1 MADKDKKSRFAG
13 ALSESFTEE
22 SKSVSSEAQRARD
35 RFRLADKL
43 ENAGGIVVETEQRE
57 VEPPP
62 ARAPGGEGETFVAD
76 ISTVLENPLN
86 ARRIYDEAVIKERA
100 ASILANGQLTAA
112 PVIRNPDKPGTYIL
126 LDGHYRKR
134 ALHYLNRPT
143 IKIEI
148 KEIRDR
154 LDLYRYS
161 YLLNDQRSQQTALD
175 DSFAWIDLIE
185 KGEADLDK
193 IVQVTG
199 ASKSKVSKTIS
210 IGKLSPLIL
219 ERASL
224 TPAHFGL
231 EMLYELY
238 LYEQKHGNVKA
249 TALFEKIIK
258 DELST
263 RDVALIRKSEEAVRT
278 RKTKEISRQYK
289 IRSGD
294 AEIGYIKDWD
304 SGRLVFEVTQSDA
317 SVKEAILDDLKALA
331 EKYGGLSH

>member
-1 MADKDKKSRFAG
+1 MADKKSRLAG
-13 ALSESFTEE
+13 ALSDSFIEE

-43 ENAGGIVVETEQRE
+43 ENAGGIVMETEPRDA
-57 VEPPP
+57 EPPS
-62 ARAPGGEGETFVAD
+62 ATAPGGEGGDTLIVD

-86 ARRIYDEAVIKERA
+86 ARRIYDEEVIKERA

-134 ALHYLNRPT
+134 ALQYLNRPS
-143 IKIEI
+143 IKIEV
-148 KEIRDR
+148 KEIKDR

-175 DSFAWIDLIE
+175 DSLAWNDLLE
-185 KGEADLDK
+185 KGEADFEK

-199 ASKSKVSKTIS
+199 ASKAKVSKTIS
-210 IGKLSPLIL
+210 IGKLSAPII
-219 ERASL
+219 EKASL
-224 TPAHFGL
+224 TPAQFGL

-238 LYEQKHGNVKA
+238 LYEQKHGNAKA
-249 TALFEKIIK
+249 VVLLDKIID

-317 SVKEAILDDLKALA
+317 SIKEAILADLKALA